1 MHGLPNRFESTKA
14 DPSGDGLTSSLNL
27 SRYTNRDYS
36 ELKAALQPYYEKML
50 SLMDPFE
57 LSAAEQQDSA
67 LVRKVKGIFF
77 AHMDSMIPV
86 KFAFVKVHPSSMVS
100 LETLSD
106 LIRDSRWLKEVNQNF
121 NGLSP
126 ELKASVMVR
135 RLVNAFRSAIRWL

>member
-1 MHGLPNRFESTKA
+1 
-14 DPSGDGLTSSLNL
+14 
-27 SRYTNRDYS
+27 
-36 ELKAALQPYYEKML
+36 
-50 SLMDPFE
+50 MDPFE